1 MDNLLPFAPA
11 PRMLDPDQ
19 FADAYLDWWNNY
31 LTVQRF
37 ADDYGL
43 TVDHARMLIEIGRAC
58 HQQRVAEL
66 QEVAA

>member
-11 PRMLDPDQ
+11 PRVLDPDQ
-19 FADAYLDWWNNY
+19 FADAYLDWWTNY
-31 LTVQRF
+31 ITVQRF

-43 TVDHARMLIEIGRAC
+43 TVDHARMLIEIGRAS